1 MSLESIFTSDQL
13 DALIKAPLDVAVL
26 AAEADFEL
34 EDIEL
39 QELETQLTTYE
50 GNEYVKELFLS
61 AKSLLDKEFSYSLST
76 SRDSLSSLNEI
87 LSSPV
92 KYDECIPEFKR
103 ALLRMAMAIVVINDE
118 ITGSEKTQ
126 VEEIANYLDWSIT
139 DI

>member
-61 AKSLLDKEFSYSLST
+61 AKSLLDKEYSYSLST
-76 SRDSLSSLNEI
+76 SRDNLSNLNEI
-87 LSSPV
+87 LSSPI

-126 VEEIANYLDWSIT
+126 VEEIANYLDWSVT

>member
-13 DALIKAPLDVAVL
+13 DAIIKAPLDVAVL

-39 QELETQLTTYE
+39 NELETQLTTYD

-61 AKSLLDKEFSYSLST
+61 AKTLLDKEFSYSLST
-76 SRDSLSSLNEI
+76 SRDNLSNLNEI
-87 LSSPV
+87 LSSPI

-103 ALLRMAMAIVVINDE
+103 ALIRMAMAIVVINDE

-126 VEEIANYLDWSIT
+126 VEEIANYLDWSVT

>member
-50 GNEYVKELFLS
+50 GNDYVKELFLS
-61 AKSLLDKEFSYSLST
+61 AKSLLDKEFSYSLPT
-76 SRDSLSSLNEI
+76 SRDNLSNLNEI
-87 LSSPV
+87 LSSPI

-126 VEEIANYLDWSIT
+126 VEEIANYLDWSVT

>member
-1 MSLESIFTSDQL
+1 MSLESIFTPEQI
-13 DALIKAPLDVAVL
+13 DALSKAPLDVAVL

-39 QELETQLTTYE
+39 AELETQLTTYD
-50 GNEYVKELFLS
+50 GNDYVKELFLI
-61 AKSLLDKEFSYSLST
+61 AKSLLDEEFSYSLSL
-76 SRDSLSSLNEI
+76 SRDNLSNLNQI
-87 LSSPV
+87 LSSPI

-126 VEEIANYLDWSIT
+126 VEEIANYLDWSVT

>member
-1 MSLESIFTSDQL
+1 MSLESIFTPEQI
-13 DALIKAPLDVAVL
+13 DALSKAPLDVAVL

-39 QELETQLTTYE
+39 AELETQLTTYD
-50 GNEYVKELFLS
+50 GNDYVKELFLI
-61 AKSLLDKEFSYSLST
+61 AKSLLDEEFSYSLSM
-76 SRDSLSSLNEI
+76 SRDNLSNLNQI
-87 LSSPV
+87 LSSPI

-126 VEEIANYLDWSIT
+126 VEEIANYLDWSVT

>member
-13 DALIKAPLDVAVL
+13 DALIQAPLDVAVL

-87 LSSPV
+87 LSSPI

-126 VEEIANYLDWSIT
+126 VEEIANYLDWSVT

>member
-13 DALIKAPLDVAVL
+13 DALIQAPLDVAVL

-76 SRDSLSSLNEI
+76 SRDNLSDLNEI
-87 LSSPV
+87 LSSPI

-126 VEEIANYLDWSIT
+126 VEEIANYLDWSVTEI
-139 DI
+139 

>member
-1 MSLESIFTSDQL
+1 MSLESIFTPEQI
-13 DALIKAPLDVAVL
+13 DALSKAPLDVAVL

-39 QELETQLTTYE
+39 QELEIQLTMYD
-50 GNEYVKELFLS
+50 GNEYVKELFLN

-76 SRDSLSSLNEI
+76 SRDNLSNLNEI
-87 LSSPV
+87 LSSPI
-92 KYDECIPEFKR
+92 KYDECIPELKR

-118 ITGSEKTQ
+118 VTGSEKTQ
-126 VEEIANYLDWSIT
+126 VEEIANYLDWSVT

>member
-50 GNEYVKELFLS
+50 GNEYVKELFSS

-76 SRDSLSSLNEI
+76 SRDNLSNLNEI
-87 LSSPV
+87 LSSPI

-126 VEEIANYLDWSIT
+126 VEEIANYLDWSVT

>member
-76 SRDSLSSLNEI
+76 SRDNLSNLNEI
-87 LSSPV
+87 LSSPI

>member
-87 LSSPV
+87 LSSPI

-126 VEEIANYLDWSIT
+126 VDEIANYLDWSVT

>member
-13 DALIKAPLDVAVL
+13 DVIMQAPLDVAVL

-76 SRDSLSSLNEI
+76 SRDNLSNLNEI
-87 LSSPV
+87 LSSPI

-126 VEEIANYLDWSIT
+126 VEEIANYLDWSVT

>member
-87 LSSPV
+87 LSSPI

-126 VEEIANYLDWSIT
+126 LEEIANYLDWSVT

>member
-13 DALIKAPLDVAVL
+13 DALVKAPLDVAVL

-76 SRDSLSSLNEI
+76 SRDNLSNLNEI
-87 LSSPV
+87 LSSPI

-126 VEEIANYLDWSIT
+126 VEEIANYLDWSVT

>member
-1 MSLESIFTSDQL
+1 MSLESIFTPEQI
-13 DALIKAPLDVAVL
+13 DALSKAPLDVAVL

-39 QELETQLTTYE
+39 EELETQLTTYD
-50 GNEYVKELFLS
+50 GNDYVKELFLI
-61 AKSLLDKEFSYSLST
+61 AKSLLDEEFSYSLSL
-76 SRDSLSSLNEI
+76 SRDNLSNLNQI
-87 LSSPV
+87 LSSPI

-126 VEEIANYLDWSIT
+126 VEEIANYLDWSVT

>member
-13 DALIKAPLDVAVL
+13 DALIQAPLDVAVL

-39 QELETQLTTYE
+39 QELETQLTTYQ

-87 LSSPV
+87 LSSPI

-126 VEEIANYLDWSIT
+126 VEEIANYLDWSVT

>member
-1 MSLESIFTSDQL
+1 VSLESIFTSDQL
-13 DALIKAPLDVAVL
+13 DAIIKAPLDVAVL
-26 AAEADFEL
+26 TAEADFEL

-39 QELETQLTTYE
+39 NELETQLKTYD
-50 GNEYVKELFLS
+50 GNEYVKELFLR
-61 AKSLLDKEFSYSLST
+61 AKALLDEKFSYSLST
-76 SRDSLSSLNEI
+76 SRDNLSKLNEI
-87 LSSPV
+87 LSSPI

-126 VEEIANYLDWSIT
+126 VEEIANYLDWSVT

>member
-50 GNEYVKELFLS
+50 ENEYVKELFLS

-76 SRDSLSSLNEI
+76 SRDNLSNLNEI
-87 LSSPV
+87 LSSPI

-126 VEEIANYLDWSIT
+126 VEEIANYLDWSVT

>member
-13 DALIKAPLDVAVL
+13 DALVKAPLDVAVL

-34 EDIEL
+34 EEIEL
-39 QELETQLTTYE
+39 QELETQLTTYD
-50 GNEYVKELFLS
+50 GNEYVKEIFLI
-61 AKSLLDKEFSYSLST
+61 AKALLDEEFSYSLST
-76 SRDSLSSLNEI
+76 SRDNLSNLNEI

-126 VEEIANYLDWSIT
+126 VEEIANYLDWSVT

>member
-1 MSLESIFTSDQL
+1 MSLESIFNSNQL

-39 QELETQLTTYE
+39 QELEIQLDSYD
-50 GNEYVKELFLS
+50 GNKYVKELFNE
-61 AKSLLDKEFSYSLST
+61 AKSLLDKEFTYSLSN
-76 SRDSLSSLNEI
+76 SRENVSKLNQV
-87 LSSPV
+87 LSSPK

-126 VEEIANYLDWSIT
+126 VEEIANYLDWSVT

>member
-1 MSLESIFTSDQL
+1 MSLESIFTPEQI
-13 DALIKAPLDVAVL
+13 DALSKAPLDVAVL

-39 QELETQLTTYE
+39 EELETQLTTYD
-50 GNEYVKELFLS
+50 GNDYVKELFLI
-61 AKSLLDKEFSYSLST
+61 AKSLLDEEVSYSLSL
-76 SRDSLSSLNEI
+76 SRDNLSNLNEI
-87 LSSPV
+87 LSSPI

-126 VEEIANYLDWSIT
+126 VEEIANYLDWSVT

>member
-13 DALIKAPLDVAVL
+13 DAIIKAPLDVAVL

-39 QELETQLTTYE
+39 NELETQLTTYD

-61 AKSLLDKEFSYSLST
+61 AKTLLDKEFSYSLST
-76 SRDSLSSLNEI
+76 SRDNLSNLNEI
-87 LSSPV
+87 LSSPI

-118 ITGSEKTQ
+118 ITDSEKTQ
-126 VEEIANYLDWSIT
+126 VEEIANYLDWSVT

>member
-39 QELETQLTTYE
+39 NELETQLTTYD

-61 AKSLLDKEFSYSLST
+61 AKTLLDKEFSYSLST
-76 SRDSLSSLNEI
+76 SRDNLSNLNEI
-87 LSSPV
+87 LSSPI

-103 ALLRMAMAIVVINDE
+103 ALLRTAMAIVVINDE

-126 VEEIANYLDWSIT
+126 VEEIANYLDWSVT

>member
-1 MSLESIFTSDQL
+1 MSLESIFTPEQI
-13 DALIKAPLDVAVL
+13 DALSKAPLDVAVL

-39 QELETQLTTYE
+39 KELKTQLTSYD
-50 GNEYVKELFLS
+50 GNEYVRELFLK
-61 AKSLLDKEFSYSLST
+61 AKILLDNEFTYSLSS
-76 SRDSLSSLNEI
+76 SRDNLSKLNEI
-87 LSSPV
+87 LSSPI

-103 ALLRMAMAIVVINDE
+103 ALLRMAMSVVVINDE

-126 VEEIANYLDWSIT
+126 IEEIANYLDWSVT

>member
-1 MSLESIFTSDQL
+1 VSLESIFTSDQL
-13 DALIKAPLDVAVL
+13 DAIIKAPLDVAVL

-39 QELETQLTTYE
+39 NELETQLTTYD

-61 AKSLLDKEFSYSLST
+61 AKTLLDKEFSYSLST
-76 SRDSLSSLNEI
+76 SRDNLSNLNEI
-87 LSSPV
+87 LSSPI

-103 ALLRMAMAIVVINDE
+103 ALIRMAMAIVVINDE

-126 VEEIANYLDWSIT
+126 VEEIANYLDWSVT

>member
-39 QELETQLTTYE
+39 QELEIQLTTYE

-76 SRDSLSSLNEI
+76 SRDNLSDLNEI
-87 LSSPV
+87 LSSPI

-126 VEEIANYLDWSIT
+126 VEEIANYLDWSVT

>member
-76 SRDSLSSLNEI
+76 SRDNLSNLNEI
-87 LSSPV
+87 LSSPI

-126 VEEIANYLDWSIT
+126 VEEIANYLDWSVT

>member
-1 MSLESIFTSDQL
+1 MSLESIFTPEQI
-13 DALIKAPLDVAVL
+13 DALSKAPLDVAVL

-39 QELETQLTTYE
+39 EELETQLTTYDR
-50 GNEYVKELFLS
+50 NDYVKELFLI
-61 AKSLLDKEFSYSLST
+61 AKSLLDEEFSYSLSM
-76 SRDSLSSLNEI
+76 SRDNLSNLNQI
-87 LSSPV
+87 LSSPI

-126 VEEIANYLDWSIT
+126 VEEIANYLDWSVTEI
-139 DI
+139 

>member
-13 DALIKAPLDVAVL
+13 DAIIKAPLDVAVL

-39 QELETQLTTYE
+39 NELETQLTTYD
-50 GNEYVKELFLS
+50 GNEYVKELFLR
-61 AKSLLDKEFSYSLST
+61 AKALLDEKFSYSLST
-76 SRDSLSSLNEI
+76 SRDNLSNLNEI
-87 LSSPV
+87 LSSPI

-103 ALLRMAMAIVVINDE
+103 ALLRMSMAIVVINDE

-126 VEEIANYLDWSIT
+126 VKEIANYLDWSVT

>member
-1 MSLESIFTSDQL
+1 M
-13 DALIKAPLDVAVL
+13 
-26 AAEADFEL
+26 
-34 EDIEL
+34 
-39 QELETQLTTYE
+39 
-50 GNEYVKELFLS
+50 FLS

-76 SRDSLSSLNEI
+76 SRDNLSNLNEI
-87 LSSPV
+87 LSSPI

-126 VEEIANYLDWSIT
+126 LEEIANYLDWSVT

>member
-1 MSLESIFTSDQL
+1 MSLESIFTPEQI
-13 DALIKAPLDVAVL
+13 DALSKAPLDVAVL

-87 LSSPV
+87 LSSPI

-126 VEEIANYLDWSIT
+126 VEEIANYLDWSVT

>member
-13 DALIKAPLDVAVL
+13 DALIQAPLDVAVL

-50 GNEYVKELFLS
+50 GNEYVKELFSS

-76 SRDSLSSLNEI
+76 SRDNLSDLNEI
-87 LSSPV
+87 LSSPI

-126 VEEIANYLDWSIT
+126 VEEIANYLDWSVT

>member
-13 DALIKAPLDVAVL
+13 DALVKAPLDVAVL

-34 EDIEL
+34 EEIEL
-39 QELETQLTTYE
+39 QELETQLTTYD
-50 GNEYVKELFLS
+50 GNEYVKEIFLI
-61 AKSLLDKEFSYSLST
+61 AKALLDEEFSYSLST
-76 SRDSLSSLNEI
+76 SRDNLSNLNEI

>member
-1 MSLESIFTSDQL
+1 MSLESIFTPEQI
-13 DALIKAPLDVAVL
+13 DALSKAPLDVAVL

-39 QELETQLTTYE
+39 EELETQLTTYD
-50 GNEYVKELFLS
+50 GNGYVKELFLI
-61 AKSLLDKEFSYSLST
+61 AKSLLDEEFSYSLSL
-76 SRDSLSSLNEI
+76 SRDNLSNLNEI
-87 LSSPV
+87 LSSPI

-118 ITGSEKTQ
+118 ITGSEKAQ
-126 VEEIANYLDWSIT
+126 GEEIANYLDWSVT

>member
-1 MSLESIFTSDQL
+1 MSLESIFTADQL
-13 DALIKAPLDVAVL
+13 DALIQAPLDVAVL

-50 GNEYVKELFLS
+50 GNEYVKELFSS

-76 SRDSLSSLNEI
+76 SRDNLSNLNEI
-87 LSSPV
+87 LSSPI

-126 VEEIANYLDWSIT
+126 VEEIANYLDWSVT

>member
-1 MSLESIFTSDQL
+1 MSLESIFTPEQI
-13 DALIKAPLDVAVL
+13 DALSKAPLDVAVL

-34 EDIEL
+34 EEIEL

-50 GNEYVKELFLS
+50 GNDYVKELFLS

-76 SRDSLSSLNEI
+76 SRDNLSNLNEI
-87 LSSPV
+87 LSSPI

-126 VEEIANYLDWSIT
+126 VEEIANYLDWSVT